1 MGNITCTPGKQI
13 TKKIN
18 PYICC
23 QFTGDDEKAFIT
35 IYSYSSRNI
44 FLLCIRRDDP
54 NKTNQEIIWLNRDL
68 ISTDLTEYIKMNM
81 NRITVAEQSNE
92 KIKQDTPII
101 LRSNIGYPD
110 TIFKID
116 DQDSLLVTMTKLL
129 KYMTQIE
136 VTTIYI

>member
-1 MGNITCTPGKQI
+1 M
-13 TKKIN
+13 
-18 PYICC
+18 
-23 QFTGDDEKAFIT
+23 
-35 IYSYSSRNI
+35 
-44 FLLCIRRDDP
+44 
-54 NKTNQEIIWLNRDL
+54 
-68 ISTDLTEYIKMNM
+68 STDLTEYIKMNM
-81 NRITVAEQSNE
+81 NRIIVAEQSNE

>member
-81 NRITVAEQSNE
+81 NRIIVSQLSNE
-92 KIKQDTPII
+92 KVKGDTQII
-101 LRSNIGYPD
+101 LGSNIGYPN
-110 TIFKID
+110 TLFKID
-116 DQDSLLVTMTKLL
+116 DQETLLVTIKKLL
-129 KYMTQIE
+129 QYMTQIE
-136 VTTIYI
+136 MNC